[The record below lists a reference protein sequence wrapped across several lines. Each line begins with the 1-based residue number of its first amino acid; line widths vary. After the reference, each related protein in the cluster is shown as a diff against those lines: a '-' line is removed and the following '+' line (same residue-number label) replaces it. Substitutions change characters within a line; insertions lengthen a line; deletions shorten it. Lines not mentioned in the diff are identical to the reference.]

1 MSTLSINVPDEIR
14 EAAEQVVAAG
24 RFATVSEYI
33 ATLIR
38 QDQVWIE
45 RQSLESH
52 LVGRVDAGPS
62 REMTDADFDDIRARL
77 DDEVR
82 RRRTP

>member
-38 QDQVWIE
+38 QDQVWIDP
-45 RQSLESH
+45 RK
-52 LVGRVDAGPS
+52 
-62 REMTDADFDDIRARL
+62 
-77 DDEVR
+77 
-82 RRRTP
+82 